1 MKRNF
6 EIKGIDHIGIAP
18 KEDSKLS
25 HLFEKILGFSA
36 KEEEIVEIQKVK
48 VQKFH
53 ISDQSLTQPALELLY
68 PTTKESVINK
78 FREKKRL
85 WNSSYSL

>member
-53 ISDQSLTQPALELLY
+53 ISDQSLNQPALELL
-68 PTTKESVINK
+68 
-78 FREKKRL
+78 
-85 WNSSYSL
+85 